1 MFILGITVK
10 ISICHPSVITA
21 GNQKNGFLL
30 FLCSNAGKGENLYS
44 PIGNYQIPFY
54 RLAVWKL
61 YRSHLI
67 FIFRLYSFTMIVIGV
82 HFLGSRSLCEAV
94 DFFLYGAC
102 FLLLTPPV
110 ASVVIY

>member
-10 ISICHPSVITA
+10 ISICHPSVIT

-82 HFLGSRSLCEAV
+82 HFFGSRSLCEAV
-94 DFFLYGAC
+94 DFFFTALVFY
-102 FLLLTPPV
+102 F
-110 ASVVIY
+110 